1 MAKDKHQTTI
11 PSPLDNKTVSM
22 KKAVNGYVV
31 SCYDNKNSRDI
42 VMVAKDVKEAK
53 EYASKMLS

>member
-1 MAKDKHQTTI
+1 MAKDKPQSVA
-11 PSPLDNKTVSM
+11 PSDNKTVSM

-31 SCYDNKNSRDI
+31 SCYDNNKGRDI
-42 VMVAKDVKEAK
+42 VMVAKDIKEAK

>member
-1 MAKDKHQTTI
+1 MVKDKPQSI
-11 PSPLDNKTVSM
+11 APSVNKTVSM

-31 SCYDNKNSRDI
+31 SCYNDKIGRDV